1 MFKRLSTFFLVMLFS
16 VSLTA
21 CSTYLAPYDAS
32 QPLGEQVNYTITGID
47 AGAGLMMAAENALE
61 VYGLAEENWQ
71 LQPSSTAA
79 MTSTLARAIEDE
91 RPIIVTGW
99 IPHWMFTNFDLKF
112 LDDPEGVFGDAESIH
127 TIVRK
132 GLAEDK
138 PSAYQLLNNFYWT
151 PDDMSEVMLEV
162 NNGVEPEEAAREWIE
177 NNPDTVAEW
186 TDGIEHVDGEE
197 IVLTLVAWDSEIAS
211 TNVVAE
217 VLRDL
222 GYEPTLLAMEIQP
235 MWKSIATGA
244 ADAMVAAWLPN
255 TSGAFYEDFK
265 DRVVDLGPNLE
276 GAQVG
281 LAVPSYMKNINSIE
295 DLRR

>member
-1 MFKRLSTFFLVMLFS
+1 MLKKLSAFFFIGIFS
-16 VSLTA
+16 FLLTA
-21 CSTYLAPYDAS
+21 CSAYLAPFDAS
-32 QPLGEQVNYTITGID
+32 KPVGEQVNYTITGID
-47 AGAGLMMAAENALE
+47 AGAGLMMAAENAIE
-61 VYGLAEENWQ
+61 VYGLAEEYWQ
-71 LQPSSTAA
+71 IQPSSTAA
-79 MTSTLARAIEDE
+79 MTITLARAIEDK

-99 IPHWMFTNFDLKF
+99 VPHWMFTNFDLKF
-112 LDDPEGVFGDAESIH
+112 LDDPENVFGEAESIH

-138 PSAYQLLNNFYWT
+138 PSAYQFLNNFYWT
-151 PDDMSEVMLEV
+151 PDDMSEVMLDV
-162 NNGVEPEEAAREWIE
+162 NNGVEPEKAAREWIE
-177 NNPDTVAEW
+177 NNPDIVAQW
-186 TDGIEHVDGEE
+186 TDGIEQANGEE

-222 GYEPTLLAMEIQP
+222 GYEPTIRAMEIQP
-235 MWKSIATGA
+235 MWKSIATSA

-255 TSGAFYEDFK
+255 TSAVFYEDFQ
-265 DRVVDLGPNLE
+265 DDVIDLGPNLR

-281 LAVPSYMKNINSIE
+281 LVVPTFMENINSIE